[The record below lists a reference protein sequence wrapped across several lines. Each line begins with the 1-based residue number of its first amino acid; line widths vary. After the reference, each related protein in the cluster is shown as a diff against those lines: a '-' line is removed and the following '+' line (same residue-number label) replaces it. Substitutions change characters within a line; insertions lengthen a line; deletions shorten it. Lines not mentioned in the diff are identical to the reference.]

1 MNIQAEV
8 VMLDESEGGRKPPK
22 LFNGYRP
29 HMVINPNELLG
40 IIFTSVPDKVLS
52 NQVVKV
58 GLSPAY
64 LGTVDYSAVIPGAK
78 FQIVEGARVVGNG
91 HIIST

>member
-1 MNIQAEV
+1 MEIQAEV

-29 HMVINPNELLG
+29 HIVIKPDELLG
-40 IIFTSVPDKVLS
+40 IIFKSVPEKVLS
-52 NQVVKV
+52 NQAVKV
-58 GLSPAY
+58 LLAPAY
-64 LGTVDYSAVIPGAK
+64 IDTVDYSAIKPGAK
-78 FQIVEGARVVGNG
+78 FQIVEGKRVVGNG